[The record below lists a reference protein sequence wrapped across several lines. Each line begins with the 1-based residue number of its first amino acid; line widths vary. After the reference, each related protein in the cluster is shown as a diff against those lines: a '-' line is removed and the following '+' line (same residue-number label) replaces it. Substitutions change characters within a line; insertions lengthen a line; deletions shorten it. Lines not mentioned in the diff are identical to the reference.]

1 MEAERVSNMSGFYR
15 MMSGRRFAAHEKAGS
30 AGQGNN
36 KRPETDAVPNG
47 QPERQEMRG
56 GTIIGVALRTSVL
69 MILLCGLAYPLVS
82 TGVAQVLFPQQAN
95 GSMLRN
101 AEGQVVGSELIGQSF
116 ANPAFFQGRISS
128 IDYNGAGSGSSNY
141 APSNPALIQRVKDS
155 IAGWQKNNP
164 DVPISQVPVD
174 LITNSGSGL
183 DPHISPQAARVQIPR
198 ISRLTGI
205 AQDKLKALVQEQTED
220 RSAGVFGEPRVNV
233 LKLNLALEAQVQ
245 VQSAKR

>member
-1 MEAERVSNMSGFYR
+1 MSGFYR
-15 MMSGRRFAAHEKAGS
+15 MMSGRRFAAHEKAEFG
-30 AGQGNN
+30 GQGHN
-36 KRPETDAVPNG
+36 KRTGTGTVSGG

-56 GTIIGVALRTSVL
+56 SAVIGVALRTSVL

-95 GSMLRN
+95 GSLLRD
-101 AEGQVVGSELIGQSF
+101 AEGRVVGSELIGQSF
-116 ANPAFFQGRISS
+116 ADSAFFQGRVSS
-128 IDYNGAGSGSSNY
+128 VNYNGAGSGSSNY

-155 IAGWQKNNP
+155 IADWQKHNP
-164 DVPISQVPVD
+164 DVPVSQVPVD

-198 ISRLTGI
+198 ISGLTGI
-205 AQDKLKALVQEQTED
+205 PQDQLRALVQEQTEG

-233 LKLNLALEAQVQ
+233 LKLNLALEAQIKVEQ
-245 VQSAKR
+245 PAKP